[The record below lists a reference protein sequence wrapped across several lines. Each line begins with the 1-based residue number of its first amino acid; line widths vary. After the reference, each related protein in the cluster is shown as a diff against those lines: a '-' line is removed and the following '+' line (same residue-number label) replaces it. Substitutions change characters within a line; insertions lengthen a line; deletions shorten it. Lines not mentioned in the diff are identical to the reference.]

1 MTILGDFRSMDH
13 KMRAIR
19 QRMEGVLW
27 EVLSL
32 TDTKQPQFNKMMD
45 YIMGVV
51 RQVEREGYPR
61 LALSARTGNLRVIF
75 EGHEVETPAS
85 GLGIAII
92 QEMLRMRTEDTK
104 IGMPGEHTQWK
115 VDQLVKQY
123 KAKQPEPVKPDVEIN
138 LKDLGL

>member
-32 TDTKQPQFNKMMD
+32 TNTNQAQFNKMMD

-61 LALSARTGNLRVIF
+61 LGLSGRTGNMRVIF
-75 EGHEVETPAS
+75 EGHELEVPPS
-85 GLGIAII
+85 GLGIALI
-92 QEMLRMRTEDTK
+92 QQMLKNWTEQTK
-104 IGMPGEHTQWK
+104 IGMPGELTQWHI
-115 VDQLVKQY
+115 DRMVKQY
-123 KAKQPEPVKPDVEIN
+123 KAKQPAPGKPDVEVD